1 MNANTSLDSASFFN
15 LDPSAAAKQMAA
27 LNAASQ
33 ARIAS
38 NTRPSASTGGTSSGP
53 YLGGINSVNYP
64 SGNDLLGS
72 SNNAHANFQMPN
84 SHGVPQTPNMA
95 GSFIDSSMSQA
106 NPRNSTQG
114 NTLKQRQQGFLH
126 GLASV
131 MAKRGNP
138 LPPSLTGIS
147 APNYDANKTVWT
159 MIEPSSEVGSFRL
172 AGKDVPLFKLW
183 GLVFQ
188 AGGGPAVR
196 LFHFCIIS
204 RLITSFQANCQQRM
218 GRHSSSFRFTWRI
231 SPGSTKRLS
240 LGFSHA
246 VTILYGY
253 PLPI

>member
-1 MNANTSLDSASFFN
+1 MNTNTSLDSASFFN

-38 NTRPSASTGGTSSGP
+38 NTRPSASTAGGTSSGP

-64 SGNDLLGS
+64 AGNHDLLGS

-84 SHGVPQTPNMA
+84 SHSVPQTPNMS
-95 GSFIDSSMSQA
+95 GSFMDSSMSQT
-106 NPRNSTQG
+106 NPRNSAQG

-126 GLASV
+126 GLAGV

-196 LFHFCIIS
+196 LLNFIF
-204 RLITSFQANCQQRM
+204 L
-218 GRHSSSFRFTWRI
+218 
-231 SPGSTKRLS
+231 
-240 LGFSHA
+240 
-246 VTILYGY
+246 
-253 PLPI
+253 